1 MAYDVENL
9 SIVLSFLWLV
19 YTKYLPP
26 VRLFVENIIWLKVKT
41 CKRFCIFPMKNVLTR
56 ANFLGKTQINLIG
69 RFLRFVTDFSLH
81 IKLAY
86 SRL

>member
-1 MAYDVENL
+1 MAKNKNTQV
-9 SIVLSFLWLV
+9 FLRFS
-19 YTKYLPP
+19 YEKCTRKH
-26 VRLFVENIIWLKVKT
+26 KVH
-41 CKRFCIFPMKNVLTR
+41 MKNAIL
-56 ANFLGKTQINLIG
+56 AAKFLGKTQTNVIS

>member
-1 MAYDVENL
+1 MAKNKNTQV
-9 SIVLSFLWLV
+9 FLRFSYEK
-19 YTKYLPP
+19 YTRKH
-26 VRLFVENIIWLKVKT
+26 KV
-41 CKRFCIFPMKNVLTR
+41 PMKNAILA
-56 ANFLGKTQINLIG
+56 ANFLGKTQINLIW

>member
-1 MAYDVENL
+1 MAKNKNTQV
-9 SIVLSFLWLV
+9 FLRFSYEKCT
-19 YTKYLPP
+19 YTH
-26 VRLFVENIIWLKVKT
+26 KV
-41 CKRFCIFPMKNVLTR
+41 PMKNAIIT
-56 ANFLGKTQINLIG
+56 ANFIGKTQINLIG

>member
-1 MAYDVENL
+1 MAKSKNMQA
-9 SIVLSFLWLV
+9 FLHFS
-19 YTKYLPP
+19 YEKCTCTH
-26 VRLFVENIIWLKVKT
+26 KV
-41 CKRFCIFPMKNVLTR
+41 PMKNAILAT
-56 ANFLGKTQINLIG
+56 NFLGKTQINLIG

>member
-1 MAYDVENL
+1 MPM
-9 SIVLSFLWLV
+9 FL
-19 YTKYLPP
+19 
-26 VRLFVENIIWLKVKT
+26 
-41 CKRFCIFPMKNVLTR
+41 RFSYEKCTRKHKIHMKNAILA

-69 RFLRFVTDFSLH
+69 RFWRFVTDFSLH

>member
-1 MAYDVENL
+1 MAKNKNTQV
-9 SIVLSFLWLV
+9 FLRFSYEKCTCTHKV
-19 YTKYLPP
+19 Y
-26 VRLFVENIIWLKVKT
+26 
-41 CKRFCIFPMKNVLTR
+41 MKNAIL
-56 ANFLGKTQINLIG
+56 AAKFLGKTETNVIS

>member
-1 MAYDVENL
+1 MAKNKNTQA
-9 SIVLSFLWLV
+9 FLHFS
-19 YTKYLPP
+19 YEKC
-26 VRLFVENIIWLKVKT
+26 T
-41 CKRFCIFPMKNVLTR
+41 CTHKIHMKNAILA

>member
-1 MAYDVENL
+1 MAKNKNTQA
-9 SIVLSFLWLV
+9 FLRFS
-19 YTKYLPP
+19 YEKCTCTH
-26 VRLFVENIIWLKVKT
+26 KV
-41 CKRFCIFPMKNVLTR
+41 PMKNAILV
-56 ANFLGKTQINLIG
+56 ANFLGKTQINVNR

>member
-1 MAYDVENL
+1 MAKNKNTQA
-9 SIVLSFLWLV
+9 FLHFS
-19 YTKYLPP
+19 YEKCTRK
-26 VRLFVENIIWLKVKT
+26 NKV
-41 CKRFCIFPMKNVLTR
+41 PMKNAILV
-56 ANFLGKTQINLIG
+56 ANFLGKMQINVNG

>member
-1 MAYDVENL
+1 MAKNKNTQVF
-9 SIVLSFLWLV
+9 LSFS
-19 YTKYLPP
+19 YEKCTRKH
-26 VRLFVENIIWLKVKT
+26 KVH
-41 CKRFCIFPMKNVLTR
+41 MKNAILA